1 LENKPF
7 VNIKLKNWQ
16 LLLLF
21 SNIIAVVVVSF
32 ILISATKPNSE
43 KSFNKNTSTYANEF
57 QVQLPKMPEK
67 LDFAGEEVPL
77 NNWEVYE
84 RVERELIENTH
95 RHAKTFLIFKR
106 AGRYFPVIEPI
117 LKKNSIPA
125 DFLYLCVIE
134 SELSHVVSPAGAAG
148 FWQFMK
154 NTAVEY
160 NLEVTDEVDE
170 RYHIEKSTQAACD
183 YFNKAFKKFNN
194 WTLVAASYNMGM
206 TGLENKIA
214 EQFQNKYYDLDL
226 SNETTRYLARILA
239 LKIIF
244 QNPGKYFFQIE
255 NEDLYPAIPVK
266 KIAVNKDINN
276 LASFAIE
283 HGTNLKMLKELNP
296 WLRKSSLK
304 NPNQKGYIILIP
316 DNKDLNYKEEQ
327 RKNPHIFNRA
337 H

>member
-1 LENKPF
+1 MENKPA
-7 VNIKLKNWQ
+7 VNFKLRNWQ

-21 SNIIAVVVVSF
+21 SNVMAVVVVSF
-32 ILISATKPNSE
+32 FLISATKPNSE
-43 KSFNKNTSTYANEF
+43 TAPVKNASDYANEF
-57 QVQLPKMPEK
+57 YAHLPKMPEK
-67 LDFAGEEVPL
+67 LDFAGEAVPL

-106 AGRYFPVIEPI
+106 AGRYFPIMEPI

-134 SELSHVVSPAGAAG
+134 SELSQVVSPAGATG

-154 NTAVEY
+154 NTATEF
-160 NLEVTDEVDE
+160 NLEVTEDVDE

-183 YFNKAFKKFNN
+183 YFNKAYKKFNN

-226 SNETTRYLARILA
+226 SNETTRYVARILA

-244 QNPGKYFFQIE
+244 QNPEKYFFQIE

-266 KIAVNKDINN
+266 KMAVNADINN

-304 NPNQKGYIILIP
+304 NTNQKGYVISIP
-316 DNKDLNYKEEQ
+316 ENKDLNYKEEQ
-327 RKNPHIFNRA
+327 RKNLHIFNKT